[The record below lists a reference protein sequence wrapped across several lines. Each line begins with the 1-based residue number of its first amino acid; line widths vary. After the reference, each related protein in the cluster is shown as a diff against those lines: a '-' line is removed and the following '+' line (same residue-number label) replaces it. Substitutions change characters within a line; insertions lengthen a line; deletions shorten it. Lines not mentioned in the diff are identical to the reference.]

1 MKWLKVKRQRCGNG
15 RLWKK
20 ILMKSTCGNA
30 RKEPNE
36 TAPARSSSSLP
47 IAKSSW
53 RGKDVLQY
61 FLNPYVYTDTALQSW
76 QVFKHEIR
84 TQSGKHRH
92 QGGVIIYVLEGK
104 GYSIIDGERVDW
116 KEGDLVL
123 LPLKPEEVVHQ
134 HFNEDPDK
142 PATWI
147 AFYSIPIAEHIAAE
161 MEQIENSPE
170 FKG

>member
-1 MKWLKVKRQRCGNG
+1 MAEGEKTRVRVRERPPLKENPYEVNMQKRQERVERNRTGKVVVKPSDREVFMARQG
-15 RLWKK
+15 RL
-20 ILMKSTCGNA
+20 
-30 RKEPNE
+30 
-36 TAPARSSSSLP
+36 
-47 IAKSSW
+47 
-53 RGKDVLQY
+53 QY
-61 FLNPYVYTDTALQSW
+61 LLNPNVYNDTPLQDW

-84 TQSGKHRH
+84 TRSGKHRH
-92 QGGVIIYVLEGK
+92 QGGIIIYVLEGN

-123 LPLKPEEVVHQ
+123 LPLKPDEVVHQ

-161 MEQIENSPE
+161 TEQIENSPE
-170 FKG
+170 FKS